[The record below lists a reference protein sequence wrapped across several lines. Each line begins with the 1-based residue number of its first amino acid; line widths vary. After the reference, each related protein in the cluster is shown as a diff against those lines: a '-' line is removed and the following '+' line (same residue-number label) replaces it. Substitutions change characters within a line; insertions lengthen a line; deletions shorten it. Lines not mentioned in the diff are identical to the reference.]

1 MRLNPYVPGELRKAE
16 DRIRQKEEDV
26 FAFGEKKKEA
36 SREDIR
42 FGQEQKIAGR
52 KEQMSQ
58 WEMEAAQRA
67 KDMADKIGEPMKY
80 LDYAGQVFEKAGGNI
95 AVPFYV
101 EAFSRLGLAEK
112 MSAAPTHATADP
124 RDPSRVVF
132 LDASGEPVLGPR
144 GVVTIPRQVSQSLQK
159 LKAGESLVAGSPQT
173 GYETVAEGPEA
184 DVTAKKPADV
194 GTIPAG
200 HRLLGDKA
208 GGYSME
214 AIPGSPAEAKKKA
227 AEEKRKA
234 REKQTSTEAQFA
246 VQDIN
251 RAISIIDDPEGVLP
265 ATGMTAYLSKHVPGT
280 GAYDLDQVL
289 ESVRANVGFKQ
300 LTDMRNASPTG
311 GALGQVSDREN
322 KLLQAIKG
330 TLVTS
335 VSPAIIRDNLLRLKE
350 LFLDAWYG
358 TEAERQEAVLSG
370 LMTAEEAG
378 ALARERETAGLDVF
392 QAPQQTTPERAA
404 QAGAPQPQ
412 QEAVKVQTPEEAMQL
427 PVGTVYETPDG
438 QRFRR

>member
-1 MRLNPYVPGELRKAE
+1 L
-16 DRIRQKEEDV
+16 
-26 FAFGEKKKEA
+26 
-36 SREDIR
+36 
-42 FGQEQKIAGR
+42 
-52 KEQMSQ
+52 
-58 WEMEAAQRA
+58 
-67 KDMADKIGEPMKY
+67 
-80 LDYAGQVFEKAGGNI
+80 
-95 AVPFYV
+95 
-101 EAFSRLGLAEK
+101 
-112 MSAAPTHATADP
+112 P
-124 RDPSRVVF
+124 RV
-132 LDASGEPVLGPR
+132 
-144 GVVTIPRQVSQSLQK
+144 Q
-159 LKAGESLVAGSPQT
+159 
-173 GYETVAEGPEA
+173 
-184 DVTAKKPADV
+184 
-194 GTIPAG
+194 
-200 HRLLGDKA
+200 
-208 GGYSME
+208 